1 MTDSEGVGRRQ
12 SKAFLQTHRTGKISG
27 EKYMCASLSGLS
39 NELYAGQLEKIA
51 VRDENKKPSFSGDGF
66 LVDM

>member
-1 MTDSEGVGRRQ
+1 
-12 SKAFLQTHRTGKISG
+12 
-27 EKYMCASLSGLS
+27 MCASLSGLS

-66 LVDM
+66 CLF